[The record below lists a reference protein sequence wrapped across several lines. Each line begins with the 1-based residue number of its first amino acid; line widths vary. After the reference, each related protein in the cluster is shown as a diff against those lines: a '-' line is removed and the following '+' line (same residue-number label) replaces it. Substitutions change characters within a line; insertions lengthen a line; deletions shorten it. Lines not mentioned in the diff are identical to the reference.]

1 MIHLKCVLNSLGKIL
16 LIVAVSMILPLIWS
30 LVQTDGEF
38 LSLFLTMI
46 IYVLIGLGLIFPTKK
61 HNNIRAKEGFL
72 IVTLSWIVV
81 SLIGA
86 LPFMF
91 SGVFSDY
98 FSAFF
103 ETMSGFT
110 TTGATAL
117 SNVEAV
123 PDSLLVWRCLT
134 QWLGGLGVVVLFVAL
149 LSQVDTGGLTMLRAE
164 LSGPFNEKIS
174 SKIQDT
180 AIFLWLVYTAL
191 TAILIVLLLLGG
203 MNLTDAVC
211 HAFTSISTG
220 GFSSRNLS
228 AAAFDS
234 PYIEWVL
241 TIFMFIG
248 GISFPLICKTLM
260 TRSPKTMLRNEEFRV
275 YLIFTLIV
283 TGIITVDLMIN
294 SYGSFGNVVRMSAFQ
309 VISQLTTCGLS
320 TRDFNLW
327 PVGSYM
333 IMVCLMMI
341 GASYSSTSG
350 SLKIGTYLLAC
361 KSLKSQFF
369 RMLHPRA
376 LTEIR
381 INGKAVPDKTVMK
394 VLQFIAL
401 FFVIA
406 FLGAVLLAFT
416 GLPFVESLTGA
427 MAAISNNGV
436 AMGAFGPVGNYAIV
450 SDFGKV
456 VLSVLMLLGRL
467 EIYTVLIVFVPAFWR
482 K

>member
-1 MIHLKCVLNSLGKIL
+1 MIHAKCVLNALGKIL

-30 LVQTDGEF
+30 LLEDDGEF
-38 LSLFLTMI
+38 VPILLTTMI
-46 IYVLIGLGLIFPTKK
+46 YVIIGVILVLPTKK
-61 HNNIRAKEGFL
+61 HGTVRAKEGFL
-72 IVTLSWIVV
+72 IVTLSWVVV

-86 LPFMF
+86 LPYYF
-91 SGVFSDY
+91 SGIFTDY
-98 FSAFF
+98 ISAFF

-117 SNVEAV
+117 TDIEAV
-123 PDSLLVWRCLT
+123 SDSLLVWRCMT
-134 QWLGGLGVVVLFVAL
+134 QWLGGLGVVVLFVAI

-180 AIFLWLVYTAL
+180 AIFLWLLYTFL
-191 TAILIVLLLLGG
+191 TVILILLLLFGG

-228 AAAFDS
+228 VASFNS

-241 TIFMFIG
+241 TVFMFIG

-260 TRSPKTMLRNEEFRV
+260 NRSLKTLFRNEEFRL
-275 YLIFTLIV
+275 YLIFTLAVIFF
-283 TGIITVDLMIN
+283 ITIDLM
-294 SYGSFGNVVRMSAFQ
+294 YHAYDHFGQAVRLAAFQ
-309 VISQLTTCGLS
+309 TVSQLTTCGLS
-320 TRDFNLW
+320 SCDFNLW
-327 PVGSYM
+327 PATSFM

-350 SLKIGTYLLAC
+350 SLKIGTYLLAY

-376 LTEIR
+376 LTDIR
-381 INGKAVPDKTVMK
+381 INGKVVPDKTVMK

-406 FLGAVLLAFT
+406 FLGAVLLSCT
-416 GLPFVESLTGA
+416 GQPFMEALTGS
-427 MAAISNNGV
+427 MAAISNNGA
-436 AMGAFGPVGNYAIV
+436 AMGALGPVGNYAMV
-450 SDFGKV
+450 SGFGKLI
-456 VLSVLMLLGRL
+456 LSILMLLGRL
-467 EIYTVLIVFVPAFWR
+467 EIYTVLIVFVPAFW
-482 K
+482 KK